1 MDRWFACRSAGK
13 ILRAAVL
20 AAATIVPALTA
31 GAAAQT
37 LAEPNPPSKSSVT
50 VVPSKPR
57 AAAQRKSCAQYG
69 PGFAPMPGTGA
80 CIKIGGFVEGTVGFG
95 R

>member
-1 MDRWFACRSAGK
+1 MDRWFAFRSAGK
-13 ILRAAVL
+13 ILCAAVL
-20 AAATIVPALTA
+20 AAATAIPAPTCS
-31 GAAAQT
+31 AAAQT
-37 LAEPNPPSKSSVT
+37 LAEPNPSPKSSVT
-50 VVPSKPR
+50 AVPSKPH